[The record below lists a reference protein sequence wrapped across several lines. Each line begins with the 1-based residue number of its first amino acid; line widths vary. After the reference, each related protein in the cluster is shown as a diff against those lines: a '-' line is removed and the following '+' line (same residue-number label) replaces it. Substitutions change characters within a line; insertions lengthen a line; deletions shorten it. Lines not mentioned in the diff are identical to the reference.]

1 MIHCTGSQSPWETIL
16 FEVMVNYSEYGLS
29 SPSGVMN
36 RAVSPETLY
45 DNMDR
50 GLLKQGGT
58 PMLSYPRFLLRLF
71 YLSII
76 DCNMERL
83 FVSNSSR
90 VQVYTLWIQYS
101 YPKSHLVW
109 AAPT

>member
-1 MIHCTGSQSPWETIL
+1 
-16 FEVMVNYSEYGLS
+16 MVYYSEYGLS

-36 RAVSPETLY
+36 RAVSPETVS
-45 DNMDR
+45 DSMDR

-58 PMLSYPRFLLRLF
+58 PMLWYPRFLLRLF

-83 FVSNSSR
+83 CFQLLQSASLYS
-90 VQVYTLWIQYS
+90 LIQYS
-101 YPKSHLVW
+101 CPKSHLVW
-109 AAPT
+109 PAPT

>member
-83 FVSNSSR
+83 CFQLLQSASLYS
-90 VQVYTLWIQYS
+90 LIQYS
-101 YPKSHLVW
+101 CPKSHLVW
-109 AAPT
+109 PAPT